1 MMIDPPLVS
10 VITIFH
16 NEERF
21 ITEAIE
27 SILAQT
33 FEAWELILVDDG
45 SSDRSSEIARDYA
58 KSMPDKIFYLEH
70 SGHANRG
77 MSASRNLGL
86 ANARGKYLAFV
97 DADDVLLPTKLEAQ
111 LPLMEQSP
119 NIGMTYCA
127 TQYWYSWSENPEDQK
142 RDYLYCPTTEVLHFR
157 PPDLLTAFLSQDVLM
172 PCLGSV
178 LVRRNIVEA
187 VGGWEESFR
196 GLYEDQVFF
205 SKLCLEAEIRI
216 TPECHD
222 LYRQHDQ
229 SCCAVSYRTKQEK
242 PTRRIF
248 LGWLTAYLKAKNM
261 QDTPAWAALQGQIKA
276 SAGR

>member
-1 MMIDPPLVS
+1 MIHTPLVS
-10 VITIFH
+10 VITIFY

-21 ITEAIE
+21 IREAIE
-27 SILAQT
+27 SVLAQT
-33 FEAWELILVDDG
+33 FGVWELILVDDG
-45 SSDRSSEIARDYA
+45 SNDGSSEVARGYA
-58 KSMPDKIFYLEH
+58 ISMPEKIFYVEH
-70 SGHANRG
+70 PGHANRG

-111 LPLMEQSP
+111 LPLLEQSAD
-119 NIGMTYCA
+119 IGMTYCA
-127 TQYWYSWSENPEDQK
+127 TKYWYSWSENPQDRE
-142 RDYLYCPTTEVLHFR
+142 RDYLYCPTTEVVHFS
-157 PPDLLTAFLSQDVLM
+157 PPALLTAFLSQDILM

-178 LVRRNIVEA
+178 LVRRDVVEA

-229 SCCAVSYRTKQEK
+229 SCCAISYRTKQEK
-242 PTRRIF
+242 PTRRVF
-248 LGWLTAYLKAKNM
+248 LDWLATYLIAKNM
-261 QDTPAWAALQGQIKA
+261 QGTPAWAALQGQLKA
-276 SAGR
+276 LARS